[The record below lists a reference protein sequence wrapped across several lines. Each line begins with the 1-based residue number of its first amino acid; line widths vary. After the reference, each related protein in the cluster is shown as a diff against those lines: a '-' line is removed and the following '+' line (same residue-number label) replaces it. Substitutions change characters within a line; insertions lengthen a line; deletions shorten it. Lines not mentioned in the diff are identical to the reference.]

1 MLDLVPD
8 VLTAATSMNLHYV
21 YLHFFPPPSQH
32 QALTEAM
39 SVKKHVNNHMHWDL
53 LLYVALHL
61 KEPPTTALNQ
71 TPVTLQ
77 GCAVGRSEGIT
88 ITGPTLTLSCVVHCA
103 LVGVG
108 DRTGTGVQLKEPDFR
123 LK

>member
-39 SVKKHVNNHMHWDL
+39 SEKKHVNTHMHWDL

-77 GCAVGRSEGIT
+77 GCAVERSEGIN
-88 ITGPTLTLSCVVHCA
+88 ITGPTIDMELRSPLCSCWCGRQDWNWSSA
-103 LVGVG
+103 E
-108 DRTGTGVQLKEPDFR
+108 RA
-123 LK
+123 